1 MTRDEFFEL
10 DAAAAAAELN
20 SGIEAGQSKDEVPG
34 CSRHHPG

>member
-20 SGIEAGQSKDEVPG
+20 SGLEAGCSWYYPG
-34 CSRHHPG
+34 